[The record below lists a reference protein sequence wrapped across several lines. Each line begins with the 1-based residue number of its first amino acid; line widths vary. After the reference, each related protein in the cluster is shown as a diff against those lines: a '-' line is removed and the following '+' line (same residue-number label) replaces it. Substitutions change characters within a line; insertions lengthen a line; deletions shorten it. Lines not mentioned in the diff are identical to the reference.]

1 MFTVAGSKK
10 ECLPNFVSVCVLYGV
25 VLVMDIKRLGQVM
38 VKRCTRLR
46 LGSKFCMFALMPS
59 ILLLKEKLIQLG
71 AVDVYR

>member
-10 ECLPNFVSVCVLYGV
+10 ERLPNFVSVCALYGV

-46 LGSKFCMFALMPS
+46 LGDKLGSKFCVFALMPS
-59 ILLLKEKLIQLG
+59 ILTS
-71 AVDVYR
+71 